1 MSHVVNT
8 KLSRHWHLGQG
19 NYNISGKNWNG
30 VECLAWLSWPHSKLR
45 DCSQVFLSPRCCFLR
60 RMYSH
65 SIPFLN
71 DFAVLLCSVKQLLCS
86 TPVVDKVISVLSVEF
101 VTHSLGGEQHSTNV
115 SSTHFKRKLHTDLNI
130 IDMYFLSPILQ
141 GSYNH
146 FPKKRIR
153 VQALFNVGPHSSYH
167 ALLQDRRIPMEW
179 LSELEIQAH
188 GH

>member
-1 MSHVVNT
+1 MVNT

-45 DCSQVFLSPRCCFLR
+45 DCSQVFLNPRCCFLR

-86 TPVVDKVISVLSVEF
+86 TPVVDKVVSVLSVEF
-101 VTHSLGGEQHSTNV
+101 VTHSLGGEQHSRNV

-130 IDMYFLSPILQ
+130 IDMYF
-141 GSYNH
+141 
-146 FPKKRIR
+146 
-153 VQALFNVGPHSSYH
+153 
-167 ALLQDRRIPMEW
+167 
-179 LSELEIQAH
+179 
-188 GH
+188 